1 MVYLARKNGTV
12 IIHAD
17 KQAMKDMDGAVPEME
32 ITDEE
37 FAAAGGLARIIDNN
51 IFLGKTDEEK
61 TIEDAYKEIDIIDNK
76 LAKLDKEYLTPRILA
91 GAAKNGEYE
100 LEKINEHDA
109 LAIPLRAKRKV
120 YENILIQPQ

>member
-1 MVYLARKNGTV
+1 MVYLARKNGIV
-12 IIHAD
+12 ITHAD
-17 KQAMKDMDGAVPEME
+17 KEAMMNMDGVTPEME

-37 FAAAGGLARIIDNN
+37 FMAAEGLVRIIDNK

-61 TIEDAYKEIDIIDNK
+61 AIDDAQKKIEKIDDQ

-100 LEKINEHDA
+100 LCKINEHEA
-109 LAIPLRAKRKV
+109 LAVPLRAKRRE
-120 YENILIQPQ
+120 YENILN